1 MTSIAADDGARLHY
15 RVDGPRGAPPVLF
28 LNPIGTDVRIWAP
41 QAAVLGEHVRVIRF
55 DTRGIGRS
63 DGPPGPYSMERLALD
78 ALAILD
84 ALDVER
90 AHVCGL
96 SLGGLVALQLAINH
110 RPRIGRAVFA
120 NTAARVG
127 TAALWDAQIAAMQA
141 SGAPNVEEI
150 ALATFL
156 SDGFRQRRPEAI
168 RLVRDMLSATSL
180 NGYLGCFAAL
190 RDADLRHLASTVAC
204 RSLVI
209 GGELDQATPPALAE
223 DLHAAIVPSELVV
236 IPGVGHL
243 SNLEAP
249 GLFSRRVLQHLADA

>member
-1 MTSIAADDGARLHY
+1 
-15 RVDGPRGAPPVLF
+15 
-28 LNPIGTDVRIWAP
+28 
-41 QAAVLGEHVRVIRF
+41 
-55 DTRGIGRS
+55 
-63 DGPPGPYSMERLALD
+63 MERLALD

-96 SLGGLVALQLAINH
+96 SLGGLVALQLAIYH
-110 RPRIGRAVFA
+110 RSRIGRAVFA

-127 TAALWDAQIAAMQA
+127 TAALWDAQLAAMQA

-156 SDGFRQRRPEAI
+156 SDGFRQRQPEAT

-190 RDADLRHLASTVAC
+190 LRHGRLRAVRLRAKMA
-204 RSLVI
+204 R
-209 GGELDQATPPALAE
+209 P
-223 DLHAAIVPSELVV
+223 
-236 IPGVGHL
+236 
-243 SNLEAP
+243 
-249 GLFSRRVLQHLADA
+249 